1 MSERKDG
8 FSGRFGLVLA
18 ALGMAIGT
26 GNLWR
31 FPRIAAS
38 HEGGA
43 FLIPWLVFL
52 FTWSI
57 PILIAE
63 FTLGKTTGRGPIG
76 AFAKLLGKRAAW
88 MGAFMAFVTLMIATY
103 YSVVTG
109 WTLKYFISSIG
120 GLDIPAATDPATIK
134 TSLARSQ
141 EVFEE
146 FAVRNPESATGLT
159 LDEKGIPASLWFHL
173 AAVAIAGLIVWRGIK
188 GGIEVAC
195 KILIPALFLLLIGGT
210 VWAIT
215 SLEGSEKGLA
225 YFLTPNW
232 SALSSPK
239 IWIDGLSQSA
249 WSTGAGWGLI
259 LAYAAYAKKDEDA
272 VVTNRTAALGNNTAS
287 LLAGLFIFPAVFA
300 LLSQAGMAEAEVR
313 GALAYNDPNGSSS
326 GLAFTYIPF
335 IFQSMESGAN
345 LFTTL
350 FFLGLFFAALSS
362 LIALY
367 EMSSRIFID
376 MGMGRARAVIV
387 VASIGAIV
395 GGLAALDMRLFISMD
410 WVWGLGLV
418 IGGLAVAWAAHTYGV
433 DRYRRK
439 LINESGAQRKLGPMF
454 NTLFVF
460 LIPAQGL
467 GMLGWWLYDA
477 ATDPGYYGAGN
488 DPWDPTVLGHSGV
501 GPCVIWW
508 VTALGLFWA
517 LSPWLGRWSLAGD
530 EEGAP
535 DEDEVDRP
543 YIRPLGLVVAALPW
557 YLHFTEQSFGTLWGD
572 MVGDAD
578 ENTWKWFGP
587 LVVFI
592 LVGGFIKNVFLA
604 IGGRPARPPRRRR
617 GGPPVAPTEV
627 IGRDQE
633 HA

>member
-26 GNLWR
+26 GNIWR
-31 FPRIAAS
+31 FPRVAAQY
-38 HEGGA
+38 EGGA

-109 WTLKYFISSIG
+109 WTLKYFFSAVIDGISEV
-120 GLDIPAATDPATIK
+120 PAATDPDSIGASRDA
-134 TSLARSQ
+134 SLAY
-141 EVFEE
+141 FKE
-146 FAVRNPESATGLT
+146 FAVRQPGDVGGFT
-159 LDEKGIPASLWFHL
+159 LADKGIPSSLWFHL
-173 AAVAIAGLIVWRGIK
+173 MAVGLGALIVWRGIK

-195 KILIPALFLLLIGGT
+195 KILIPALFVMLIGGT
-210 VWAIT
+210 IWALST
-215 SLEGSEKGLA
+215 LQGAEQGLA
-225 YFLTPNW
+225 YFFSPKWEL
-232 SALSSPK
+232 LSTPK
-239 IWIDGLSQSA
+239 IWIDGLTQSA

-259 LAYAAYAKKDEDA
+259 LAYGAYAKKDEDA
-272 VVTNRTAALGNNTAS
+272 VVTNRTAGMGNNTAS
-287 LLAGLFIFPAVFA
+287 LFAGLFIFPAVFA
-300 LLSQAGMAEAEVR
+300 LLHQAGMADEGIRA
-313 GALAYNDPNGSSS
+313 ALAESGPASS

-335 IFQSMESGAN
+335 IFKSMGEGSG
-345 LFTTL
+345 LFTAL

-367 EMSSRIFID
+367 EMSCRCFVD
-376 MGMGRARAVIV
+376 MGLSRGKAVIV
-387 VASIGAIV
+387 VASIGAVV
-395 GGLAALDMRLFISMD
+395 GGYSALDMRFFTSMD

-418 IGGLAVAWAAHTYGV
+418 IGGLAVAWAVHTYGA
-433 DRYRRK
+433 DRYRRE
-439 LINESGAQRKLGPMF
+439 LINAAGAQRKLGPNF

-460 LIPAQGL
+460 LIPAQGI

-477 ATDPGYYGAGN
+477 ATDAGYYGEGN
-488 DPWDPTVLGHSGV
+488 DPWDPTVLGTYGV

-508 VTALGLFWA
+508 VTAVGVFWA
-517 LSPWLGRWSLAGD
+517 LSPWLGRWSLKGD
-530 EEGAP
+530 PEGAP
-535 DEDEVDRP
+535 DDGEDGKP
-543 YIRPLGLVVAALPW
+543 WIRPLGLVVAVLPW
-557 YLHFTEQSFGTLWGD
+557 FVWDEGLGGWIPEGTGTGSGAWPWIAAG
-572 MVGDAD
+572 VGA
-578 ENTWKWFGP
+578 
-587 LVVFI
+587 V
-592 LVGGFIKNVFLA
+592 LVGGFVYNAFLA
-604 IGGRPARPPRRRR
+604 ASSGGRSRRPTRRGRPP
-617 GGPPVAPTEV
+617 VSPTE
-627 IGRDQE
+627 ILGRDEE

>member
-1 MSERKDG
+1 VSERKDG
-8 FSGRFGLVLA
+8 FSSRFGLVLA

-31 FPRIAAS
+31 FPRIAAE
-38 HEGGA
+38 HGGGA

-109 WTLKYFISSIG
+109 WTLKYFFSSLG
-120 GLDIPAATDPATIK
+120 GLDAIPAATDPASIE
-134 TSLARSQ
+134 TSRQAA
-141 EVFEE
+141 EEYFTE
-146 FAVRNPESATGLT
+146 FAIRTPG
-159 LDEKGIPASLWFHL
+159 DEKGIPTSLWYHFG
-173 AAVAIAGLIVWRGIK
+173 AVAIAGLIVWRGIK

-195 KILIPALFLLLIGGT
+195 KILIPALFALLIGGT
-210 VWAIT
+210 IWALT

-225 YFLTPNW
+225 YFFTPDW
-232 SALSSPK
+232 ASLARPK

-272 VVTNRTAALGNNTAS
+272 VVTNRTAALGNNSAS
-287 LLAGLFIFPAVFA
+287 LFAGLFIFPAVFA
-300 LLSQAGMAEAEVR
+300 LLSQAGMEEAGIKE
-313 GALAYNDPNGSSS
+313 ALKYNEQSGSSS

-335 IFQSMESGAN
+335 IFKGMGEGAGV
-345 LFTTL
+345 FTTL

-367 EMSSRIFID
+367 EMSSRIFVD
-376 MGMGRARAVIV
+376 MGMSRAKAVGIV
-387 VASIGAIV
+387 ATIGAVV
-395 GGLAALDMRLFISMD
+395 GGFSAVDIRVFVSMD
-410 WVWGLGLV
+410 WVWGLALV
-418 IGGLAVAWAAHTYGV
+418 IGGLTVAWAVHMYGA
-433 DRYRRK
+433 DRYRRE
-439 LINESGAQRKLGPMF
+439 LINGAGAQRKLGPMF

-460 LIPAQGL
+460 LIPAQGI

-477 ATDPGYYGAGN
+477 ATNPGYYGEGN
-488 DPWDPTVLGHSGV
+488 DPWDPTRLGTFGV

-508 VTALGLFWA
+508 VTALGIFWA
-517 LSPWLGRWSLAGD
+517 LSPWLGQWSLKGD

-535 DEDEVDRP
+535 DDDETPRP
-543 YIRPLGLVVAALPW
+543 YIRPLGLVVAACPW
-557 YLHFTEQSFGTLWGD
+557 FFHLRGESFGTMWTDLTSDTATDSWQ
-572 MVGDAD
+572 
-578 ENTWKWFGP
+578 WFAA
-587 LVVFI
+587 VVVLI
-592 LVGGFIKNVFLA
+592 LIGGFVKNIFIA
-604 IGGRPARPPRRRR
+604 AGGGGPKTPRRPRRR
-617 GGPPVAPTEV
+617 GPPVPPTEV
-627 IGRDQE
+627 IRRDQE